1 MSNTISLLLDAY
13 EQLGDERY
21 LEAARRGGDFF
32 MVSQG
37 PEDQA
42 GWAEQYDMNLQPCW
56 GRTHEPPSF
65 MPRQTVNTLYSLAQ
79 LYLFTGDRRYLRPF
93 PAALDWLS
101 ESGLRSTNNGSV
113 EFARLYEPG
122 TNLPIKVEV
131 LEERNQEGYD
141 LYQFTPVDRETYLE
155 ARAASA
161 DDPHA
166 VVKQVQGRPVYFNMD
181 ELISWYERLKTAS
194 PKVRQDL
201 YQELFKPVKQKK
213 AKPAYEEME
222 QLIGAMNN
230 EGAWIEDIEMWDYQP
245 GCMIEGKKTLRGISV
260 GNYIQRM
267 RRMMNYIAD

>member
-1 MSNTISLLLDAY
+1 
-13 EQLGDERY
+13 
-21 LEAARRGGDFF
+21 
-32 MVSQG
+32 
-37 PEDQA
+37 
-42 GWAEQYDMNLQPCW
+42 
-56 GRTHEPPSF
+56 
-65 MPRQTVNTLYSLAQ
+65 
-79 LYLFTGDRRYLRPF
+79 LFTGDRRYLRPF

-101 ESGLRSTNNGSV
+101 KSGLRDRDNGSV

-141 LYQFTPVDRETYLE
+141 LYQFSPVDRETYLE

-181 ELISWYERLKTAS
+181 ELIAGYERIKAAS
-194 PKVRQDL
+194 PKERQEL

-222 QLIGAMNN
+222 QMIESMN
-230 EGAWIEDIEMWDYQP
+230 EDGAWIEDIQVWDYQP
-245 GCMIEGKKTLRGISV
+245 DRMIESKKTIRGISV
-260 GNYIQRM
+260 GNYIERM
-267 RRMMNYIAD
+267 RRMMDYYE